1 MNSDRLPK
9 IFRRRPFRS
18 PLVPVWRGRRRM
30 CGLRRTAAEGG
41 EVGEGRSGGAFEDPS
56 IALSVGSALGELL
69 ESPRYQRGPSLLR
82 AQFMGFRRVIIASD
96 HPGWT
101 MPFGCVFC
109 LAPGQTPESWNRCVY
124 ENLTA
129 TDWGWTKHLFFHF
142 VFVFIIIF
150 FSCPFVSF
158 FHVNV
163 CFRLHHHFFYTP
175 TGAFSCVIA
184 FIVCVPWS

>member
-1 MNSDRLPK
+1 
-9 IFRRRPFRS
+9 
-18 PLVPVWRGRRRM
+18 M

-150 FSCPFVSF
+150 FHAHLCIF
-158 FHVNV
+158 FM
-163 CFRLHHHFFYTP
+163 
-175 TGAFSCVIA
+175 
-184 FIVCVPWS
+184 